1 MRASIE
7 ITMEIAGLQQIYA
20 KHPNMKGLAELLQKK
35 DIHTIFFEGTH
46 ASCPSFF
53 ASAYIKIHPGVNL
66 FILNDQEEAG
76 YFYHDMVQANGD
88 ADILF
93 FPSAYRRARKYVE
106 REAAE

>member
-1 MRASIE
+1 
-7 ITMEIAGLQQIYA
+7 MEIAGLQQIYA

-35 DIHTIFFEGTH
+35 IFARYFGRDTRFV
-46 ASCPSFF
+46 PFFF
-53 ASAYIKIHPGVNL
+53 ASAYIKAHPGVNL

-93 FPSAYRRARKYVE
+93 SLLRIGGRLSTASVTRQMKSCVQRY
-106 REAAE
+106 

>member
-1 MRASIE
+1 
-7 ITMEIAGLQQIYA
+7 MEIAGLQQIYA

-35 DIHTIFFEGTH
+35 DIRTIFLEGTH

-53 ASAYIKIHPGVNL
+53 ASAYIKAHPGVNL

-93 FPSAYRRARKYVE
+93 SLLRIGGRLSTASVTRQMKSCVQRY
-106 REAAE
+106 